1 MTSRAKLPKSDK
13 TTAEVAIAVHRDYG
27 LEKII
32 KAAEVIQA
40 KPARDKA
47 LGLSASKAL
56 NLMLGV
62 AGGAGFE
69 DRMYSIPKKELRR
82 SHKGNERI
90 PAILDELHTTLFRL
104 ETVSPRGKPAIMRAA
119 LLTSTFDELDDQDD
133 DSLIYFRFTPEFLA
147 VHRDS
152 RLWAALSGPIMIGF
166 DSLYALRLY
175 EIGCQMVGRHNPVLP
190 LTVPEFRELL
200 RVPQG
205 KYRDWTDLRRFTLD
219 KAIAEI
225 NQLADFDVIAPE
237 ERIRR
242 NGRKVVSLE
251 LRFLAKR
258 NFEAEAAA
266 HEREIS
272 KAGRRAR
279 RQGKVDRIVFP
290 DNPSADDLAIVWRRV
305 RGMVEDDPSV
315 KRHNPKSWLEQLD
328 LVTVADGTATLK
340 TSKPFVADWIGQH
353 LDQPLQ
359 VAFSKATGGVVEKI
373 RLKVSA

>member
-1 MTSRAKLPKSDK
+1 MTNKPKLPKSEK

-32 KAAEVIQA
+32 KAAEVIRARPA
-40 KPARDKA
+40 KEKA

-69 DRMYSIPKKELRR
+69 DRMYSIPKRELRR

-104 ETVSPRGKPAIMRAA
+104 ETISPRGKPAIMRAP

-133 DSLIYFRFTPEFLA
+133 DSLVYFRFTPEFIA
-147 VHRDS
+147 VHQDS

-175 EIGCQMVGRHNPVLP
+175 EIGCQMVGRHNPVLA
-190 LTVPEFRELL
+190 LTVPELRELL
-200 RVPQG
+200 RVPHG
-205 KYRDWTDLRRFTLD
+205 KYRDWANLRRKTLD
-219 KAIAEI
+219 AAVSEV
-225 NQLADFDVIAPE
+225 NQLADFDVIVPE
-237 ERIRR
+237 DRIRR
-242 NGRKVVSLE
+242 SGRKIISLE

-258 NFEAEAAA
+258 DQEAESAA

-272 KAGRRAR
+272 KVGRRSR
-279 RQGKVDRIVFP
+279 REGKVDRIIFP
-290 DNPSADDLAIVWRRV
+290 DNPSADDLALLWKRV
-305 RGMVEDDPSV
+305 RGMIEDDPGL
-315 KRHNPKSWLEQLD
+315 KRHNPKSWLAQLD
-328 LVTVADGTATLK
+328 LVTVANGVATLK
-340 TSKPFVADWIGQH
+340 AEKVFVAEWIGRN
-353 LDQPLQ
+353 LDQALRA
-359 VAFSKATGGVVEKI
+359 AFVKATGHAVEKI
-373 RLKVSA
+373 SLTS

>member
-1 MTSRAKLPKSDK
+1 MTNKSKVSKTEK

-32 KAAEVIQA
+32 KAAEVIRA
-40 KPARDKA
+40 KPAKEKA
-47 LGLSASKAL
+47 LGLFASKTL

-69 DRMYSIPKKELRR
+69 DKMYSIPKKELRR

-104 ETVSPRGKPAIMRAA
+104 ETVSPRGKPAIMRAP

-133 DSLIYFRFTPEFLA
+133 DSLVYFRFTPEFIA
-147 VHRDS
+147 VHQDS

-175 EIGCQMVGRHNPVLP
+175 EIGCQVVGRHNPVLA
-190 LTVPEFRELL
+190 LTVPELRELL

-205 KYRDWTDLRRFTLD
+205 KYRDWTDVRRFTLD

-225 NQLADFDVIAPE
+225 NQLADFDVILPE

-242 NGRKVVSLE
+242 SGRKVISLE

-258 NFEAEAAA
+258 DYEAEATA
-266 HEREIS
+266 HERDVS

-279 RQGKVDRIVFP
+279 REGKVDRIIFP
-290 DNPSADDLAIVWRRV
+290 NDPSADDLALLWKRV
-305 RGMVEDDPSV
+305 RGMVEDDPGL
-315 KRHNPKSWLEQLD
+315 KRHNPKSWLEQLN
-328 LVTVADGTATLK
+328 LVTVADGMATLK
-340 TSKPFVADWIGQH
+340 TNKPFVADWINQH
-353 LDQPLQ
+353 LDQSLKA
-359 VAFSKATGGVVEKI
+359 AFVKVTGGTVDKI
-373 RLKVSA
+373 RLKLSA